1 MRTIIERKECK
12 PLSDNIEGKI
22 VVIGSEFFKEQ
33 YRDAKYQLAV
43 ATGGFG
49 CHAGK
54 LGNAV
59 FVTECINNNPE
70 SYRQERYNLIGEPTD
85 ELIAEWKSIYGE
97 FNDRVLKILGNNVN

>member
-1 MRTIIERKECK
+1 MRTIIEKKECK
-12 PLSDNIEGKI
+12 PLSNNIEGKI

-43 ATGGFG
+43 AIGGFG

-59 FVTECINNNPE
+59 FVTECINNNPG

-85 ELIAEWKSIYGE
+85 ELIAEWKELYGE
-97 FNDRVLKILGNNVN
+97 FNDKVLKILENNAN